1 MSHINS
7 VFFDFDGV
15 LIDSKPAM
23 EVAWKSVQEEFSIK
37 NSFSEYKKYIGLPF
51 KNILMKLNINEEL
64 MHHVSNHYFLKTS
77 QNNKLINLNPYVHEI
92 LNWLK
97 SRNIK
102 TGIVTSKDQIRTY
115 ELVELFNLNLDII
128 VTPELTERGKPNA
141 DPILYAI
148 KILKS
153 NRENSLFIGDMKS
166 DMLCAKNSNCKYLHY
181 MDGYG
186 LDELVSYGGVIYSI
200 YEIKEYLLNF

>member
-1 MSHINS
+1 MSHIKS

-23 EVAWKSVQEEFSIK
+23 EIAWKSVQDNFNIR
-37 NSFSEYKKYIGLPF
+37 NGFPEYKKYIGLPF
-51 KNILMKLNINEEL
+51 KNILMKLKINEEL
-64 MHHVSNHYFLKTS
+64 IPLVSDHYFQKTS
-77 QNNKLINLNPYVHEI
+77 QNKKLIELNPYAKEI

-97 SRNIK
+97 SRNIN

-115 ELVELFNLNLDII
+115 ELVELFNLNLDVI
-128 VTPELTERGKPNA
+128 VTPELTQRGKPNA
-141 DPILYAI
+141 EPILYAN

-153 NRENSLFIGDMKS
+153 DKENSLFIGDMKS
-166 DMLCAKNSNCKYLHY
+166 DMLCAKNSKCKYLHY

-186 LDELVSYGGVIYSI
+186 GNDLVSYGGTIYSI
-200 YEIKEYLLNF
+200 YELKEYLLNF